1 MHWLSPDRKLC
12 PPVDHVQRLQLAP
25 SVHDA
30 HLTQV
35 ASNIAVSQIECQMY
49 PGEMFIHDVRLGKTP
64 FILDGFA
71 VQSLEHRLRH
81 CLKHARSIQWCVQCQ
96 PGPGNPSAEKSALRR
111 SAFSKTEPSNPSL
124 IQGMHGVRAPPSIIG
139 QSPLLSW

>member
-64 FILDGFA
+64 FILAPIPPRGTPLSLRPVA
-71 VQSLEHRLRH
+71 LSLEGCTVASFPRPPCFSRSVQHTV
-81 CLKHARSIQWCVQCQ
+81 CMSSWHA
-96 PGPGNPSAEKSALRR
+96 G
-111 SAFSKTEPSNPSL
+111 T
-124 IQGMHGVRAPPSIIG
+124 
-139 QSPLLSW
+139 